1 MSKVVQGVLWY
12 ILSNGLGQ
20 FLDMVGQDK
29 KTFQVY
35 HVAELLLMH
44 HDTIFERMQ
53 ADVLTMAESS
63 FVNVHTLDHDANYQY
78 HYPISMSQQVY
89 T

>member
-44 HDTIFERMQ
+44 HDTK
-53 ADVLTMAESS
+53 
-63 FVNVHTLDHDANYQY
+63 FVQK
-78 HYPISMSQQVY
+78 
-89 T
+89 